1 MGRIKKRMN
10 KQLIQEKDD
19 TRKPVQS
26 ILETPKEPVAKVTSH
41 TQTTSSSKASKH
53 VVPEPEDEGEDLGSG
68 DDSDDDSEE
77 PDTDNLIICTF
88 EKVSR
93 VKNKWKM
100 SLKCGV
106 MNLNGRDYLFHRATG
121 EGEW

>member
-1 MGRIKKRMN
+1 MN
-10 KQLIQEKDD
+10 KKLIQEKDD
-19 TRKPVQS
+19 TRKPAQS
-26 ILETPKEPVAKVTSH
+26 LLEIPKESSTKTTSSH
-41 TQTTSSSKASKH
+41 TQSISSSKASSKH
-53 VVPEPEDEGEDLGSG
+53 TAPEPEDEGEDLGSG